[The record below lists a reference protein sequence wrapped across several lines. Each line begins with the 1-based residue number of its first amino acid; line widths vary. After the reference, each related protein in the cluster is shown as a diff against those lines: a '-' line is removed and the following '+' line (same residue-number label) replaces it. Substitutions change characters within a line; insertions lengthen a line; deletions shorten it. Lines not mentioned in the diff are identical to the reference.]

1 MLSCRPQSIVSKAD
15 AVAKFGGAGPGMMA
29 AKDCAQLASA
39 KVGSGGVV
47 EFDHWRYS
55 PWNEVVQG
63 VTAGIGKNW
72 AGVGRR
78 IRPSAVLA
86 LGMSSFVQEVTAG
99 IGEVRGASA
108 KRVSNS
114 SIVGGVGLGN
124 AVVQGVT
131 AGTGN
136 TWAGILS
143 NSTIGGVGLGDEDI
157 HPRSHSRHRRSVKS
171 PPKGCRIRASALLA
185 LRMTSF
191 KE

>member
-1 MLSCRPQSIVSKAD
+1 MLSCRPQSIVSEAD

-39 KVGSGGVV
+39 KVGPGGVV

-114 SIVGGVGLGN
+114 SIGGVGLGK
-124 AVVQGVT
+124 
-131 AGTGN
+131 
-136 TWAGILS
+136 
-143 NSTIGGVGLGDEDI
+143 EDI
-157 HPRSHSRHRRSVKS
+157 QPRSHSRHRRSVKS
-171 PPKGCRIRASALLA
+171 IRQKGVEFEHRRCWPW
-185 LRMTSF
+185 
-191 KE
+191 E